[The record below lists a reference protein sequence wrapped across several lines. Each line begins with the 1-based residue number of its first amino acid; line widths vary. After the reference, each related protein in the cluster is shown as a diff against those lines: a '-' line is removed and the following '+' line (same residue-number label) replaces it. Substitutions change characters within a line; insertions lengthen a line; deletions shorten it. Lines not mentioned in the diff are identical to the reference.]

1 MNQLQTVI
9 IRTMHSFQ
17 NESTQ
22 MYWPKPVCP
31 DSFAELLLVAV
42 SNFLSGEDV
51 LTFPNEADNM
61 YSGESRLSDAGGSQK
76 TFFFGPSGLTLV

>member
-1 MNQLQTVI
+1 MNHLQTVI

-31 DSFAELLLVAV
+31 DSFVEVLLVAV
-42 SNFLSGEDV
+42 SNFLIGANV
-51 LTFPNEADNM
+51 LTFPNETDNM
-61 YSGESRLSDAGGSQK
+61 
-76 TFFFGPSGLTLV
+76 

>member
-1 MNQLQTVI
+1 MNHLQTVI

-31 DSFAELLLVAV
+31 DSFVEVLLVAV
-42 SNFLSGEDV
+42 SNFLIGAVV
-51 LTFPNEADNM
+51 LTFPNETDNM
-61 YSGESRLSDAGGSQK
+61 YSGESRPSDAGGSQK